1 MKNRQYNGVQLS
13 KKESELI
20 EFLQTGSNEYR
31 KAFYVFEN
39 RVIKVENDHR
49 KMQSW
54 FNRTLCKLH
63 TKGIALNIPFVFS
76 GMWVNPGI
84 EASKANLVIEQKVDH
99 IRELN
104 AVKPII

>member
-1 MKNRQYNGVQLS
+1 MKNRQYHEVQLS

-20 EFLQTGSNEYR
+20 EFLQTGSNDYT

-39 RVIKVENDHR
+39 RVRRFEKYHR
-49 KMQSW
+49 KIQSW
-54 FNRTLCKLH
+54 FNCTLKKLH
-63 TKGIALNIPFVFS
+63 TKRIALNIPFVFG

-84 EASKANLVIEQKVDH
+84 EASKADLVIEQKVDH

-104 AVKPII
+104 APKPII

>member
-1 MKNRQYNGVQLS
+1 MENRQYQGVQLS

-20 EFLQTGSNEYR
+20 QFLQTGSNFYT
-31 KAFYVFEN
+31 KAFYVFEK
-39 RVIKVENDHR
+39 RVRNIEKDHR
-49 KMQSW
+49 KSQSW
-54 FNRTLCKLH
+54 FNCTLKKLH
-63 TKGIALNIPFVFS
+63 KKGIALNIPFVLR

-104 AVKPII
+104 AVKPVL

>member
-1 MKNRQYNGVQLS
+1 MENRQYQGVQLS

-20 EFLQTGSNEYR
+20 KFLQTGSNDYTEAYFIYEHRKRSINRDYR
-31 KAFYVFEN
+31 KL
-39 RVIKVENDHR
+39 
-49 KMQSW
+49 QSW
-54 FNRTLCKLH
+54 FNSTLKSLH
-63 TKGIALNIPFVFS
+63 EKGLAQNIPFVLR

-104 AVKPII
+104 AVKPVI